1 MRRWLGNPR
10 VHFVLLGVLV
20 FALDAAFNDER
31 GTPTLNVSPDGREL
45 VRVPENLPG
54 TATDARTWAEREVL
68 YREARRMGFD
78 EDDTIV
84 RRRMVQKMRHLL
96 EMTAAGQPY
105 TREDVR
111 AYFEARRED
120 YRRPARYDLAHVYL
134 DPGRHGGDLPSAAHR
149 IRVRLNEADAPTAAA
164 GDHGD
169 TFVGRNTLH
178 GVTAAEVRAQLGDA
192 FWRSVHDLPAGRWH
206 GPVESKYGQHLV
218 RMEQVRSARTPALE
232 AVWDQVV
239 HDFERH
245 RRETARQRLVEKMM
259 ERYRIV
265 GLPHE

>member
-20 FALDAAFNDER
+20 FALDAAFNDQR
-31 GTPTLNVSPDGREL
+31 GAPAVTVSPDGREV
-45 VRVPENLPG
+45 VRVPDSLPG

-68 YREARRMGFD
+68 YREALRMGFD
-78 EDDTIV
+78 RDDTIV
-84 RRRMVQKMRHLL
+84 RRRLVQKMRHLL

-111 AYFEARRED
+111 AYFEAHRKD
-120 YRRPARYDLAHVYL
+120 YRQPARYDLAHVYL
-134 DPGRHGGDLPSAAHR
+134 DPGRHGGDLATAAHR

-169 TFVGRNTLH
+169 TFVGRNTMH
-178 GVTAAEVRAQLGDA
+178 GVTAAALRAEFGDT
-192 FWRSVHDLPAGRWH
+192 FWRAVRDLSGGDWH
-206 GPVESKYGQHLV
+206 GPIESRYGQHLV
-218 RMEQVRSARTPALE
+218 RIELTQPARTPALD
-232 AVWDQVV
+232 AVWDDVV

-245 RRETARQRLVEKMM
+245 RREAARQRLVENMM

-265 GLPHE
+265 GLPSE